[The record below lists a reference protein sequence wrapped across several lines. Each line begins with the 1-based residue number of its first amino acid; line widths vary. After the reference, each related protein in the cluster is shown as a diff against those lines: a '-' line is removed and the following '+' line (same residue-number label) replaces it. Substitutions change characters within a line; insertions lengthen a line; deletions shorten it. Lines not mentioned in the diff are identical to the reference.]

1 MNHKLDFHLCLSF
14 GNQEA
19 LVLIKLDNWLN
30 NIFYNVESKLITNI
44 IVLRKA
50 NKEKTK
56 GII

>member
-1 MNHKLDFHLCLSF
+1 
-14 GNQEA
+14 
-19 LVLIKLDNWLN
+19 
-30 NIFYNVESKLITNI
+30 VESKLITNI